1 MLQINEVKA
10 GERFDYGLALTAS
23 RDMKV
28 AVTSFGYSDGYPDDL
43 PGNGGFV
50 MIKGQKAPILSL
62 NMDQGFVDITD
73 IPDVCV
79 NDQMLLIGQDGDE
92 EVELT
97 ELLANSKHSGTYF
110 FSLINHR
117 VRRIFKR

>member
-1 MLQINEVKA
+1 M
-10 GERFDYGLALTAS
+10 
-23 RDMKV
+23 
-28 AVTSFGYSDGYPDDL
+28 
-43 PGNGGFV
+43 
-50 MIKGQKAPILSL
+50 
-62 NMDQGFVDITD
+62 TD
-73 IPDVCV
+73 IDE
-79 NDQMLLIGQDGDE
+79 LLKETPTLTFDAGLGTKAEEPAPQAAAEEAPKME

>member
-1 MLQINEVKA
+1 MV
-10 GERFDYGLALTAS
+10 
-23 RDMKV
+23 
-28 AVTSFGYSDGYPDDL
+28 
-43 PGNGGFV
+43 
-50 MIKGQKAPILSL
+50 
-62 NMDQGFVDITD
+62 QGFVDITD

-92 EVELT
+92 KVELT